1 MAYDNIFRFNNK
13 DDISIETV
21 LKFIERHK
29 TERVPLIKDNLN
41 FLLQKNLDVDKRFVD
56 EEKNGKFAGIRHK
69 NNIAQIITNTQF
81 NYLYGSGL
89 KYYTNSKDNKTLE
102 ILQEIRREGDF
113 EEKEGD
119 FILQAGELGVSYIL
133 VYNVKD
139 KIKMTILDPLQT
151 FVIYSYNIEEEPIYG
166 IRYYLDY
173 EDKTNIEIFGI
184 NFRRIYKENEKG
196 EYILI
201 DEREN
206 PFKIC
211 QIIEHKNNKFG
222 WSDFQPVKSHI
233 DDINFTITTE
243 SNLIHYIN
251 NALLILKNLDADE
264 SDIRRMIKSG
274 VVLIK
279 SGLSGVESDMDFLDK
294 PLNVEGVKQHLE
306 MLLKSC
312 FRDSFTPL
320 ISSDELK
327 QAPSAKALE
336 SMYMQTDLI
345 STQKEK
351 QIRKTI
357 RRILDVLFKIYNFSR
372 LDKVVDY
379 KEIDVQFTR
388 SLPALASAE
397 LDDVI
402 KIIQNIPL
410 SDETKLELVPSKYI
424 DNPQAEL
431 ERLEK
436 GRSLYN
442 FVEEVDED
450 EQDN

>member
-21 LKFIERHK
+21 LNFIERHK

-41 FLLQKNLDVDKRFVD
+41 FLLQKNLDVDKRFID
-56 EEKNGKFAGIRHK
+56 EEKNGKFAGIRHR

-89 KYYTNSKDNKTLE
+89 KYYTDSEDNKTLE
-102 ILQEIRREGDF
+102 ILQKIRKEGDF
-113 EEKEGD
+113 EEKEGE
-119 FILQAGELGVSYIL
+119 FILQGGELGVSYIL
-133 VYNVKD
+133 VYNIED
-139 KIKMTILDPLQT
+139 KIKMAILDPLQT
-151 FVIYSYNIEEEPIYG
+151 FVIYSYNIEEEPIFG

-184 NFRRIYKENEKG
+184 NFRRIYKENKKG

-206 PFKIC
+206 PFRIC
-211 QIIEHKNNKFG
+211 QIIEHKNNKFC
-222 WSDFQPVKSHI
+222 WSDFQPVRAILMILIYYNNRIKLNTLYKQCS
-233 DDINFTITTE
+233 INT
-243 SNLIHYIN
+243 
-251 NALLILKNLDADE
+251 KNLDADE
-264 SDIRRMIKSG
+264 SDVRRMIKSG

-336 SMYMQTDLI
+336 AMYMQTDLI
-345 STQKEK
+345 ATQKEK

-388 SLPALASAE
+388 SLPA
-397 LDDVI
+397 
-402 KIIQNIPL
+402 
-410 SDETKLELVPSKYI
+410 
-424 DNPQAEL
+424 
-431 ERLEK
+431 
-436 GRSLYN
+436 
-442 FVEEVDED
+442 
-450 EQDN
+450 